1 MTERYL
7 ILSDGTTYKGQA
19 FGSPAT
25 TSGNIVFNTS
35 VTGYQEIIT
44 DPIYHNQIIVFSTP
58 TIGAVGVNHESYEAI
73 LPTAKGVVVR
83 EVAEVSTN
91 RQRTLSLDQFL
102 RFNNIPGI
110 SGIDTR
116 QLVRKLRTHVGPL
129 NASIVDVADEHAFDQ
144 LNATVLTNQQVAQ
157 VATPRPYANPGMG
170 HNIVVIDFGLKSG
183 ILRELAVRGA
193 NVTVMPY
200 LTSAD
205 AILNLDPDGIVLSS
219 GPGDPRNLPVSVL
232 TMIKTLET
240 RIPMLGIGLGHELFA
255 LANDAT
261 IERLPVAHQGM
272 NHPIREIITNR
283 IMYAAQ
289 AEEFGVDRDSIDRNQ
304 LLITHIDLIDRSIQG
319 LRHRDY
325 PAFSVQ
331 FFPDAAPGPWEA
343 TQVFDDFIELTG
355 TRGEQR

>member
-7 ILSDGTTYKGQA
+7 ILSDGTAYKGQA

-25 TSGNIVFNTS
+25 TSGTIVFNTS

-44 DPIYHNQIIVFSTP
+44 DPIYHNQIIVFTTP
-58 TIGAVGVNHESYEAI
+58 TIGAVGVNHESYESI

-91 RQRTLSLDQFL
+91 RQRSLSLDQFL
-102 RFNNIPGI
+102 RVHNIPGI

-116 QLVRKLRTHVGPL
+116 QLVRKLRTHNGL

-144 LNATVLTNQQVAQ
+144 LNAIVLTNQQVSQ

-170 HNIVVIDFGLKSG
+170 HNIVVMDFGLKSG
-183 ILRELAVRGA
+183 ILRELAVRDA
-193 NVTVMPY
+193 NVTVVPY
-200 LTSAD
+200 TTTAD
-205 AILNLDPDGIVLSS
+205 DILNLDPDGIILSS
-219 GPGDPRNLPVSVL
+219 EPGDPRDLGKDIL
-232 TMIKTLET
+232 TTIKTLET
-240 RIPMLGIGLGHELFA
+240 RVPLLGIGLGHELFA
-255 LANDAT
+255 LANGAT
-261 IERLPVAHQGM
+261 IQRLPVAHQGM
-272 NHPIREIITNR
+272 NHPIREIITNQ

-289 AEEFGVDRDSIDRNQ
+289 AEEYGVDRDSINRDQ
-304 LLITHIDLIDRSIQG
+304 LLITHIDLIDGSIQG

-355 TRGEQR
+355 IRGEQH

>member
-1 MTERYL
+1 MAERYL
-7 ILSDGTTYKGQA
+7 ILSDGTAYKGQA

-35 VTGYQEIIT
+35 VTGYQELLT
-44 DPIYHNQIIVFSTP
+44 DPIYHNQIIVFTTP
-58 TIGAVGVNHESYEAI
+58 TIGAVGVNHESYESI
-73 LPTAKGVVVR
+73 LPTTKGVIVR
-83 EVAEVSTN
+83 EVANVSTN
-91 RQRTLSLDQFL
+91 RQRSLSLDQFL
-102 RFNNIPGI
+102 RVHNIPGI

-116 QLVRKLRTHVGPL
+116 QLVRKLRRNPGL

-183 ILRELAVRGA
+183 ILRELAVRSA
-193 NVTVMPY
+193 NVTVVPF
-200 LTSAD
+200 TSSAED
-205 AILNLDPDGIVLSS
+205 ILNLDPDGVVLSS
-219 GPGDPRNLPVSVL
+219 GPGDPRDLSTDIL
-232 TMIKTLET
+232 TTIQQLQT
-240 RIPMLGIGLGHELFA
+240 RVPLLGIGLGHELFA
-255 LANDAT
+255 LANDAE
-261 IERLPVAHQGM
+261 IMRLPVAHQGM
-272 NHPIREIITNR
+272 NHPIREIITNQ

-289 AEEFGVDRDSIDRNQ
+289 AEEFGVDRESIDRNQ
-304 LLITHIDLIDRSIQG
+304 LLITHIDLIDGSIQG

-331 FFPDAAPGPWEA
+331 FFPDAAPGPWET

-355 TRGEQR
+355 IRGDRF